1 MEALDALPRD
11 IARLIRQVANDRATG
26 RGDATRETYRK
37 TYRMEK
43 ARLAVAVAEWIGAG
57 HSAER
62 VVLRLSNM
70 HAPARKL
77 DMVRKLAAAI
87 KGVP

>member
-1 MEALDALPRD
+1 MEAIDALPRD
-11 IARLIRQVANDRATG
+11 IARLIRQVANDRAAG
-26 RGDATRETYRK
+26 RGDSTRETYRK

-43 ARLAVAVAEWIGAG
+43 TRLAVTVAEWMGAG
-57 HSAER
+57 HSVER
-62 VVLRLSNM
+62 VVLRLRNM

-77 DMVRKLAAAI
+77 EMVRKLAAAI